1 MTLVLLAPGRS
12 CHAYERTDDVVLVVR
27 GWLLDLVEV
36 NKCRHGRDVRGSSW
50 KTPATHQCECVAVDG
65 VVTRYPATQ
74 IHPVNL
80 LVLAMEN
87 SMQECRKEV

>member
-50 KTPATHQCECVAVDG
+50 KTPATHQCECVAG
-65 VVTRYPATQ
+65 RRCHQ
-74 IHPVNL
+74 ISSNTNTSSE
-80 LVLAMEN
+80 LAGSRN
-87 SMQECRKEV
+87 GKFHARV